1 MNLPSTINAA
11 VNCSQIS
18 PITFCKCEARKHLGI
33 TVHTAFPLNFIVYTK
48 SLVNTDRVIILH
60 LFFMVEH
67 MQRQHVVANSD
78 INMDRADGNAEVAK
92 DAETNKQ
99 MLVSGSDLKTLINC
113 VLRNLLICCF
123 FVALLTTN

>member
-1 MNLPSTINAA
+1 
-11 VNCSQIS
+11 
-18 PITFCKCEARKHLGI
+18 
-33 TVHTAFPLNFIVYTK
+33 
-48 SLVNTDRVIILH
+48 
-60 LFFMVEH
+60 MVEH
-67 MQRQHVVANSD
+67 MHRQHVVANSD

-123 FVALLTTN
+123 FDALLSTNWMFFLIRVCIYQSLQNCKKQNKEEVKISPTRILPEK